1 MSDTVDIRMLQRSQ
15 FLSIQQ
21 LLKGNVA
28 GVYVQEN
35 NGEPGTIQS
44 MLVRGLSS
52 PVFSNKDV
60 SGVQPT
66 VYLNGVPLMLE
77 NSYVYDIKQ
86 FDINPIGAAANMLAG
101 LDISSIESIEII
113 KDPLQLAKLG
123 PLAAN
128 GAIWIT
134 TKDGYYGG
142 ENVSIGVSARDGLC
156 SVFGSYDE
164 WIIRK
169 SIPSTFL

>member
-1 MSDTVDIRMLQRSQ
+1 M
-15 FLSIQQ
+15 
-21 LLKGNVA
+21 
-28 GVYVQEN
+28 
-35 NGEPGTIQS
+35 
-44 MLVRGLSS
+44 
-52 PVFSNKDV
+52 

-66 VYLNGVPLMLE
+66 IYLNGVPLMLE

-142 ENVSIGVSARDGLC
+142 ENVSIGVFGRNGLLLRLRF
-156 SVFGSYDE
+156 V
-164 WIIRK
+164 
-169 SIPSTFL
+169 

>member
-1 MSDTVDIRMLQRSQ
+1 
-15 FLSIQQ
+15 
-21 LLKGNVA
+21 
-28 GVYVQEN
+28 
-35 NGEPGTIQS
+35 
-44 MLVRGLSS
+44 
-52 PVFSNKDV
+52 
-60 SGVQPT
+60 
-66 VYLNGVPLMLE
+66 
-77 NSYVYDIKQ
+77 
-86 FDINPIGAAANMLAG
+86 MLAG

-142 ENVSIGVSARDGLC
+142 ENVSIGVSARNGLC
-156 SVFGSYDE
+156 SVFSSYDE